1 MTDAPLNPLET
12 AIRDG
17 MAGRASAAELHAAVL
32 QSSLYVPSVIDVPQ
46 GGEDYQPILL
56 PNRRSEIAMI
66 VAFTDPSRITADA
79 KARAPYVFE
88 VEGPRFILTLPSNL
102 GIILFAGPD
111 AAAELD
117 PATLH
122 DMRQSIL
129 G

>member
-17 MAGRASAAELHAAVL
+17 MAGRASAAELHTAVL
-32 QSSLYVPSVIDVPQ
+32 QSTLYVPSVIEVPQ

-56 PNRRSEIAMI
+56 PNPGLEIGMI
-66 VAFTDPSRITADA
+66 VVFTDPSRITADA
-79 KARAPYVFE
+79 KARAPYIFE

-102 GIILFAGPD
+102 GLVLFAGPD
-111 AAAELD
+111 AAAELS
-117 PATLH
+117 PAALLG
-122 DMRQSIL
+122 MRRSML